1 MIRPRRWTADGSS
14 MQSNSGTCWSV
25 VAPKWIRW
33 RCSRLPMVVQKL
45 TRIAARTSTTKCSIP
60 DPVRVRCV
68 APYNPSY
75 RLPRRVRDTEIWCGR
90 TDGRSQKRKPNQ
102 SALDK
107 SQWAR
112 RRRCLKRSAVMR
124 CRILRL
130 PEVLERT
137 GLSRSTLFRRM
148 RAGEFPQSVKL
159 GGASSRA
166 VGWFEDEVDAWM
178 DGLKRE

>member
-1 MIRPRRWTADGSS
+1 
-14 MQSNSGTCWSV
+14 
-25 VAPKWIRW
+25 
-33 RCSRLPMVVQKL
+33 
-45 TRIAARTSTTKCSIP
+45 
-60 DPVRVRCV
+60 
-68 APYNPSY
+68 
-75 RLPRRVRDTEIWCGR
+75 
-90 TDGRSQKRKPNQ
+90 
-102 SALDK
+102 
-107 SQWAR
+107 
-112 RRRCLKRSAVMR
+112 MR